1 MGVLDMRSFALKSA
15 AITFALA
22 AIPASALAQNSSL
35 DNLTASQTFP
45 AWQSTMKYQY
55 PASGVNA
62 GKPSGYGNYA
72 KATSSV
78 KYDAATQS
86 YIVRDTGNIAAT
98 STFAPANIVGAE
110 SNATYTVYRKSS
122 AGTTQTLRLLNPGAG
137 NPLITLTYASYG
149 HWRTTKPGGA
159 WNGDTAQND
168 TYFIYGIKTTAAQM
182 PRTGG
187 AHYNTVLDGTFANKT
202 ALYTLSGTGS
212 IDTNWVTGGLTFSA
226 TPVGTPTSGP
236 VLNFGAINGSGT
248 INFNASSFGAS
259 GNNGTYTMNMSGYFF
274 GPTAQEVGAVFRLN
288 GNYGNGTGA
297 IVGEQ

>member
-1 MGVLDMRSFALKSA
+1 MRKLALKST
-15 AITFALA
+15 AIVFALA
-22 AIPASALAQNSSL
+22 LFPAAALAQNSSL

-62 GKPSGYGNYA
+62 GKPSGFGNHA
-72 KATSSV
+72 KATTSV
-78 KYDAATQS
+78 RYDAATQS
-86 YIVRDTGNIAAT
+86 YIVRDTGSVTAT

-122 AGTTQTLRLLNPGAG
+122 GGTTQTLRLLKPGAG

-149 HWRTTKPGGA
+149 HWRKTTPGGA
-159 WNGDTAQND
+159 WNGDTAQSD
-168 TYFIYGIKTTAAQM
+168 TYFVYGIKTTAAQM
-182 PRTGG
+182 PHVGG

-212 IDTNWVTGGLTFSA
+212 IDTDWATGGLTFSA
-226 TPVGTPTSGP
+226 TPVGTPASGP
-236 VLNFGAINGSGT
+236 VINFGAINGSGS
-248 INFNASSFGAS
+248 INFNSASFGATGS
-259 GNNGTYTMNMSGYFF
+259 NGTYNMNMSGYFF
-274 GPTAQEVGAVFRLN
+274 GPTAQEVGAVFRLSGN
-288 GNYGNGTGA
+288 GGNGTGA